1 MKKWLASFIM
11 AAFVLLSAC
20 QQAPSET
27 ISSATLP
34 PNSVEQSEGNSSRIK
49 LEIPVKTIEDP
60 EVPFILKIDAPVYYD
75 GYTSAPSYICLP
87 AKFDNTDS
95 AAKLFFGDQYDEIQ
109 RTEDHDTTGISW
121 PYETPLLWMEKY
133 SSLEPYYYSLE
144 FIHSLGT
151 IRGHGDSGLG
161 GASIS
166 NPEDLWKTGDK
177 DGDGRASD
185 MKRSREECLA
195 QAQAFIDSLGLD
207 MLLVRT
213 DVLDLTEL
221 QLYRFYFG
229 HNYDGIPSS
238 IGVNDTM
245 RQYSWGL
252 SEGEFMTI
260 YVCDAGI
267 YQIEAM
273 LYDVIETKEAQPIIS
288 AQEAVT
294 KLIEAAQV
302 YPFPISAYLA
312 DGHVIDSISLVYLP
326 QAVEGDGVDVI
337 GDGRGGGL
345 MRNMIPAWQFSTGYS
360 YGQWSA
366 MEMYI
371 DARTGEYLQ

>member
-1 MKKWLASFIM
+1 
-11 AAFVLLSAC
+11 
-20 QQAPSET
+20 
-27 ISSATLP
+27 
-34 PNSVEQSEGNSSRIK
+34 
-49 LEIPVKTIEDP
+49 
-60 EVPFILKIDAPVYYD
+60 
-75 GYTSAPSYICLP
+75 
-87 AKFDNTDS
+87 
-95 AAKLFFGDQYDEIQ
+95 
-109 RTEDHDTTGISW
+109 
-121 PYETPLLWMEKY
+121 
-133 SSLEPYYYSLE
+133 
-144 FIHSLGT
+144 
-151 IRGHGDSGLG
+151 
-161 GASIS
+161 
-166 NPEDLWKTGDK
+166 
-177 DGDGRASD
+177 

-195 QAQAFIDSLGLD
+195 QAQAFIDALGLD

-238 IGVNDTM
+238 IGVNDAM

-260 YVCDAGI
+260 CVCDAGI
-267 YQIEAM
+267 YKIQAM

-312 DGHVIDSISLVYLP
+312 DGHVINSISLVYLP

-337 GDGRGGGL
+337 GDERGGGL

-360 YGQWSA
+360 YGRWSA

>member
-27 ISSATLP
+27 ITSATLP
-34 PNSVEQSEGNSSRIK
+34 PGSFEESEGKLTKIK
-49 LEIPVKTIEDP
+49 FEMPVESQYDP
-60 EVPFILKIDAPVYYD
+60 EDSFILKIDAQVYHD

-87 AKFDNTDS
+87 MA
-95 AAKLFFGDQYDEIQ
+95 FGDTLPAGKAFWGDKYNAEVIQ
-109 RTEDHDTTGISW
+109 HTEDRDTTGISW
-121 PYETPLLWMEKY
+121 PYKAPLPWVEEY
-133 SSLEPYYYSLE
+133 RLENVGFLR
-144 FIHSLGT
+144 FTHGLGT
-151 IRGHGDSGLG
+151 IAGKGDPGMDT
-161 GASIS
+161 ASVPNI
-166 NPEDLWKTGDK
+166 EQWQRTGDA
-177 DGDGRASD
+177 DGDGRASE

-195 QAQAFIDSLGLD
+195 QAQAFIDSLSLD
-207 MLLVRT
+207 MQLIRT
-213 DVLDLTEL
+213 DVLDVTAF
-221 QLYRFYFG
+221 QSYRFYFA
-229 HNYDGIPSS
+229 HNYSGIPSS
-238 IGVNDTM
+238 IGVNNLM
-245 RQYSWGL
+245 RNYSWGKSL
-252 SEGEFMTI
+252 GEFMII

-267 YQIEAM
+267 YDVDAM
-273 LYDVIETKEAQPIIS
+273 LYDIVETKKAQPIIS
-288 AQEAVT
+288 AQEATT

-302 YPFPISAYLA
+302 YPMPVGHIS
-312 DGHVIDSISLVYLP
+312 DGFVIDSISLVYLP